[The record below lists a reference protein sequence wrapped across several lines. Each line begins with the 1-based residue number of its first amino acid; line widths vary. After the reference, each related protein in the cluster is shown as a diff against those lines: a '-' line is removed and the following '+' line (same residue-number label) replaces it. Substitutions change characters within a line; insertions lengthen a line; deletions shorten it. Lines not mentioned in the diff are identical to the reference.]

1 MGQRRTLNQKR
12 LTKKE
17 VRYLIDTEGKLH
29 QEYTDFFKEKYVTGY
44 IKRDKVYELPGD
56 RFLYVFDEND
66 SSIPGKGD
74 IYSKDYFLRFVKWNQ
89 RVRDDYK
96 NNRGSSVDHWRYY
109 SKYRAKILDHIDEL
123 VTELSGTLNLDKS
136 KLDKSYQSLDIVSRA
151 CEAYGLDNTIKDL
164 YDNLVIYVGE
174 VIKERVNGHW
184 DINKINSGGDY
195 PYIGV
200 DLPEVQYMTVN
211 VVWSALSGLDDI
223 NLRKEAGDEVKRRG
237 PEIQFQKWR
246 HGK

>member
-17 VRYLIDTEGKLH
+17 VRHLIETEGKLH
-29 QEYTDFFKEKYVTGY
+29 QEYTDFFEDKYVTGY
-44 IKRDKVYELPGD
+44 IKRDRVYELSGD

-74 IYSKDYFLRFVKWNQ
+74 IYPKDYFLRFVKWNQ

-109 SKYRAKILDHIDEL
+109 SKYKAEILDHLDDLMTDLSATLKFDEH
-123 VTELSGTLNLDKS
+123 
-136 KLDKSYQSLDIVSRA
+136 KLDRSYQSLDLVSKA
-151 CEAYGLDNTIKDL
+151 CEEYGLDNTIRNL
-164 YDNLVIYVGE
+164 YDNLVIYAGE
-174 VIKERVNGHW
+174 VIKKRVNGHW
-184 DINKINSGGDY
+184 DLNKMNYGGDY

-200 DLPEVQYMTVN
+200 DLPEVQYMAVN
-211 VVWSALSGLDDI
+211 VVWSALSGLDEI

-246 HGK
+246 RQK

>member
-1 MGQRRTLNQKR
+1 M
-12 LTKKE
+12 
-17 VRYLIDTEGKLH
+17 
-29 QEYTDFFKEKYVTGY
+29 
-44 IKRDKVYELPGD
+44 
-56 RFLYVFDEND
+56 
-66 SSIPGKGD
+66 
-74 IYSKDYFLRFVKWNQ
+74 
-89 RVRDDYK
+89 
-96 NNRGSSVDHWRYY
+96 
-109 SKYRAKILDHIDEL
+109 
-123 VTELSGTLNLDKS
+123 TELSGTLNIDKS
-136 KLDKSYQSLDIVSRA
+136 KLDRSYKSLDILSIT
-151 CEAYGLDNTIKDL
+151 CETFGLDNTINNL

-184 DINKINSGGDY
+184 EINKINYGGDY

-211 VVWSALSGLDDI
+211 VVWSALSGLDEI